1 MNPYCMFDP
10 ADLASERIGAF
21 SRSHAAGPVSTSLVS
36 DTKTCPTRKTLR
48 PIQQQVVAPALAG
61 ALVAMTIDDVLG
73 IAAILF
79 HLTILAG
86 LAVLSRSTKINDD
99 DHHHSLVTS
108 SASFLCIQFRWLLT
122 RGALGRALVTEAEAA
137 IDDAKERA
145 WMDTYETDRDT
156 LEDVLYRRLESLWAP
171 FTDALKVFQK
181 HNASQPRCA
190 QKVWE
195 ALLTAFPLDHK
206 RMQTSLLARELARI
220 GWRHH
225 AGY

>member
-61 ALVAMTIDDVLG
+61 ALVAMTITDVLG

-86 LAVLSRSTKINDD
+86 LAALSRGTKI
-99 DHHHSLVTS
+99 SLVTS
-108 SASFLCIQFRWLLT
+108 SAFFCSSAYNSGGCSRVAHLAVLSSLT
-122 RGALGRALVTEAEAA
+122 RR
-137 IDDAKERA
+137 
-145 WMDTYETDRDT
+145 
-156 LEDVLYRRLESLWAP
+156 P
-171 FTDALKVFQK
+171 
-181 HNASQPRCA
+181 
-190 QKVWE
+190 
-195 ALLTAFPLDHK
+195 LL
-206 RMQTSLLARELARI
+206 MQA
-220 GWRHH
+220 
-225 AGY
+225 